1 MMICW
6 PWHQRSDRSDGA
18 VERKGQRPKCLSKV
32 TQGSARQS
40 SIRPGQDC
48 GMQKVNIKEIG
59 QLTEI

>member
-18 VERKGQRPKCLSKV
+18 VERRGQRPKCLSKV
-32 TQGSARQS
+32 TQGSARRPT
-40 SIRPGQDC
+40 IRPRQDY
-48 GMQKVNIKEIG
+48 GMQKVNIGRIG